1 MNYPPMSMTLSPA
14 NTPHVGR
21 EEAAPRPTVAPPAA
35 PGASASQTVER
46 APEPKR
52 VEAPVASASLN
63 MSFQVG
69 SSQSGLTLRLTD
81 SVSGEVVR
89 EIKLES
95 EAGPEGTKRAL
106 QGQIVDLRA

>member
-1 MNYPPMSMTLSPA
+1 MNYPPMSITLSSA
-14 NTPHVGR
+14 NTPPVGR
-21 EEAAPRPTVAPPAA
+21 EEAAPRPAVALPAA
-35 PGASASQTVER
+35 SGVAASQTVER

-63 MSFQVG
+63 MSFEVG
-69 SSQSGLTLRLTD
+69 GSQSGLTLRLTD

-95 EAGPEGTKRAL
+95 ESGPTGTKSAP
-106 QGQIVDLRA
+106 QGQIVDLRV